1 MADYYPLL
9 ARAVS
14 GLSPE
19 AKEQRRGIYERA
31 RKALLGQLRG
41 ITPAVPE
48 EDIQRESQ
56 ALDAAIARLEAEVEA
71 KIGVEPPPEPKP
83 EINAEVKPAA
93 PAPAAPIP
101 PAPTPPPVAP
111 VVRPPPKPPVGAPTI
126 GIPRE
131 GKSFGEGPSAAP
143 SIDMAAPT
151 LGGAAPAIEP
161 DIGDAP
167 RVPIK
172 VRTPDLATR
181 AEASGR
187 DGNGAE
193 GATRPEVMRPA
204 APRPQESSRGFGRV
218 ALIIGAIAVVFGG
231 VGFAAWK
238 WRDRPEDITR
248 ARSPVVDQQ
257 QPAAA
262 SGPKVNERIGSGAA
276 PTRAPELQ
284 PEPQRRAQTP
294 PTSQPTPAA
303 PVPSQPASPTVQ
315 VAQRVGLLLQS
326 ESPQGFDT
334 QIGTVVWRTDS
345 INRGGN
351 APLSQAIR
359 ADFDVPD
366 AKLKGFIT
374 IEKNSD
380 PTLRASHTITVRFLP
395 AEDSPLAKIVD
406 IGLPVMRNE
415 SAANVEALAGVQ
427 AKITDNIFIVALTSD
442 PQFAVRNI
450 ETIKSRG
457 WLDIPMKLADGRAAK
472 ITLEKGNPGDRVVNE
487 VFDAWGR

>member
-41 ITPAVPE
+41 ITPPVPD
-48 EDIQRESQ
+48 EDIERESQ
-56 ALDAAIARLEAEVEA
+56 ALDAAIARLESEIDAKGGAPAEA
-71 KIGVEPPPEPKP
+71 
-83 EINAEVKPAA
+83 KPAA
-93 PAPAAPIP
+93 PPPPPPIP
-101 PAPTPPPVAP
+101 PAV
-111 VVRPPPKPPVGAPTI
+111 PPKPPASAPSI
-126 GIPRE
+126 GIPRD
-131 GKSFGEGPSAAP
+131 KPLGEGASAAP
-143 SIDMAAPT
+143 SINIKPEANLGPAPS
-151 LGGAAPAIEP
+151 IEP
-161 DIGDAP
+161 EIGDAP

-172 VRTPDLATR
+172 VRAPDAAGR
-181 AEASGR
+181 AEAR
-187 DGNGAE
+187 EAGNGDGMGRSEA
-193 GATRPEVMRPA
+193 VRPA
-204 APRPQESSRGFGRV
+204 APRPQETSRGFGRV

-238 WRDRPEDITR
+238 LRDRPEDISR
-248 ARSPVVDQQ
+248 SRSPIVEPQAPQ
-257 QPAAA
+257 AS

-284 PEPQRRAQTP
+284 PEPQNRTQAPQNNAQAPATAP
-294 PTSQPTPAA
+294 STAQPPAA
-303 PVPSQPASPTVQ
+303 GVA

-326 ESPQGFDT
+326 DAPQGFDT
-334 QIGTVVWRTDS
+334 QVGTVVWRTDS
-345 INRGGN
+345 INRGS
-351 APLSQAIR
+351 ALSQAIR

-366 AKLKGFIT
+366 AKLKGFVT
-374 IEKNSD
+374 IEKNND
-380 PTLRASHTITVRFLP
+380 PTLRASHTLTVRFLP
-395 AEDSPLAKIVD
+395 SEDSPLAKITE

-415 SAANVEALAGVQ
+415 SAANVDALAGVQ

-450 ETIKSRG
+450 ETLKTRG

-472 ITLEKGNPGDRVVNE
+472 ITLEKGNPGERVVNE
-487 VFDAWGR
+487 VFDSWTR